1 MAGLG
6 LDSGAA
12 SGHSPFMSLFP
23 EDAPYRVLA
32 RKYRPAAFDALIG
45 QDAVVQTLA
54 NAIARNRLAQAWLLT
69 GVRGVGKT
77 STARIIAKAL
87 NCTGADGSGGPTI
100 APCGVCDAC
109 VGIAAGQHIDVVEM
123 DAASNTGVDDIRE
136 IIESVRYA
144 TVSARYKVHIIDEVH
159 MLSKNAFNALLKT
172 LEEPPPHV
180 KFIFATTE
188 VGKVPATILS
198 RCQRF
203 DLKRVPHDLLAR
215 HFAKVAEAEQVL
227 ADADALALIARAAEG
242 SVRDGLSILDQA
254 IALSGERVTADAVRE
269 MLGLADRGRTA
280 RLLGALLEADAA
292 AGLSAVQDAHDA
304 GVEPHALFA
313 ELLDMVHALARAKL
327 SGEADLSLPDADRAL
342 IAGWAAQMGF
352 PGIHRL
358 WQLLLK
364 GLGEIRE
371 APQPRQAADMAVLRI
386 CHAGGMPD
394 PERLARLLQQG
405 SAPEAVAK
413 TAGPISSGQPVAN
426 LAPVGARLA
435 DFRALVQ
442 LFEDQREA
450 LLVKQLTDDVA
461 LVRFAHGELE
471 LAPLRPLP
479 ASFAAEVARHVSG
492 WTQQSWQV
500 KLTEPTGGSSLRQE
514 AEARAQSA
522 REAALKDP
530 LVEAFLATFPGSELM
545 AVAEPTA
552 MKRSA

>member
-1 MAGLG
+1 
-6 LDSGAA
+6 
-12 SGHSPFMSLFP
+12 MSLFP
-23 EDAPYRVLA
+23 EDVPYRVLA

-54 NAIARNRLAQAWLLT
+54 NAIAKNRLAQAWLLT

-87 NCTGADGSGGPTI
+87 NCTGQDGSGGPTI
-100 APCGVCDAC
+100 SPCGVCDAC

-144 TVSARYKVHIIDEVH
+144 TVVARYKVHIIDEVH

-203 DLKRVPHDLLAR
+203 DLKRVPHDLLAG
-215 HFAKVAEAEQVL
+215 HFAMVCKAEGVA
-227 ADADALALIARAAEG
+227 ADPDALALIARAAEG

-254 IALSGERVTADAVRE
+254 IALSGEHVSADAVRD

-292 AGLSAVQDAHDA
+292 AGLAAVQDAHDA

-313 ELLDMVHALARAKL
+313 ELLDMVHSLSRAKMA
-327 SGEADLSLPDADRAL
+327 GTVDQSLPDTDRAL
-342 IAGWAAQMGF
+342 LADWSGSLGF
-352 PGIHRL
+352 PAIHRL

-364 GLGEIRE
+364 GFAEIRE

-386 CHAGGMPD
+386 CHAAGMPD
-394 PERLARLLQQG
+394 PERLAKWLQAGAASGASVATASPANG
-405 SAPEAVAK
+405 SR
-413 TAGPISSGQPVAN
+413 PVAN
-426 LAPVGARLA
+426 LAPVACRIA
-435 DFRALVQ
+435 DFHALVK

-450 LLVKQLTDDVA
+450 LMVKQLTDDVA
-461 LVRFAHGELE
+461 LVRFAHGEIE

-479 ASFAAEVARHVSG
+479 SGFATDVAKHVSR
-492 WTQQSWQV
+492 WTGEPWQV
-500 KLTEPTGGSSLRQE
+500 TLAAQSAGGSLRQE
-514 AEARAQSA
+514 AQSRAHAA
-522 REAALKDP
+522 RELALQDP
-530 LVEAFLATFPGSELM
+530 LVGAFLATFPGSSLLPM
-545 AVAEPTA
+545 TEPHA
-552 MKRSA
+552 SKRSA